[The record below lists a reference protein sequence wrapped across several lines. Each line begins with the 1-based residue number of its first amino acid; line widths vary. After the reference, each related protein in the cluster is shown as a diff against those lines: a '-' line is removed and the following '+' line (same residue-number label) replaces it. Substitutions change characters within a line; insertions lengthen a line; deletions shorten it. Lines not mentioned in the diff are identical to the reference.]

1 MKYKTFKNSGL
12 SVSCLA
18 SGTWAMGGR
27 GYGEI
32 DHQEAIDA
40 IRKMVELG
48 VNLIDTAPCYG
59 WGASEKLVGEAIQTL
74 DRSKI
79 ILSTK
84 CGLINT
90 PYQDPIM
97 GRDSSFKNIIREVE
111 ASLYNLQTE
120 YIDIYFIHWPDPK
133 TPIAETMSA
142 LNLLKSQGKIRHIGV
157 SNFSIEQI
165 EEAMQYGQI
174 DVQQP
179 PYSMVNQKATE
190 LMEWGY
196 AHGIDSLTYGS
207 LGSGILSGAIRK
219 LPNFDKDD
227 IRMTFYDFYRE
238 PKFSKIMKL
247 LETMDVVAANHNAS
261 VAQVAIN
268 WSSTKDFVGTA
279 LVGVNTPQQVM
290 ENCAAFDFTLTAEEI
305 ATLEHTMKE
314 LEIGY

>member
-111 ASLYNLQTE
+111 A
-120 YIDIYFIHWPDPK
+120 
-133 TPIAETMSA
+133 
-142 LNLLKSQGKIRHIGV
+142 
-157 SNFSIEQI
+157 
-165 EEAMQYGQI
+165 
-174 DVQQP
+174 
-179 PYSMVNQKATE
+179 
-190 LMEWGY
+190 
-196 AHGIDSLTYGS
+196 
-207 LGSGILSGAIRK
+207 
-219 LPNFDKDD
+219 
-227 IRMTFYDFYRE
+227 
-238 PKFSKIMKL
+238 
-247 LETMDVVAANHNAS
+247 
-261 VAQVAIN
+261 
-268 WSSTKDFVGTA
+268 
-279 LVGVNTPQQVM
+279 
-290 ENCAAFDFTLTAEEI
+290 
-305 ATLEHTMKE
+305 
-314 LEIGY
+314 